1 VKVDASL
8 QEKLQEKERLD
19 NYVKQLR
26 EERKKREELEKR
38 SLDLKLPNISS
49 PSNLVKPR
57 TSVSTNST
65 TLPAIHSYGTEIGK
79 GVPNSDPIPIK
90 QPQKPSNSATG
101 LLRPMSQDASPITF
115 QKLKEEPSESPRSG
129 LLKRSHSHPNIAQV
143 IYNEIYSRKL
153 TVYQHFSDDVSPCIV
168 IDRRGYIV
176 ILWLSSESNS

>member
-143 IYNEIYSRKL
+143 NDEIHNR
-153 TVYQHFSDDVSPCIV
+153 
-168 IDRRGYIV
+168 
-176 ILWLSSESNS
+176 EN